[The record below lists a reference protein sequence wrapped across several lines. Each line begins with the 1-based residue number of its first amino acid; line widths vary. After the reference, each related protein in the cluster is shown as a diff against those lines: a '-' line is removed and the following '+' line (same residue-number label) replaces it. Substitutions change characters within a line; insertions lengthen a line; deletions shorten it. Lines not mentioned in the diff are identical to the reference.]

1 MGRKGSRPTL
11 QLVQS
16 LFSFATWR
24 EQAAVQPRARWQAA
38 RRAHGSAAGKRSLAL
53 QRQPRGLRG
62 ARASLP
68 SPDLLNP
75 SFRVGQVGHGSWAP
89 VDGGA
94 VTQPP
99 APPPAAFARP
109 SWGGLAGRSVV
120 CGLRLSLSPSRV
132 EGENQSPRRRRGGL
146 QGAVC
151 AVASPPRSDLHSV
164 PAVHP
169 PGGRK
174 VLNPTIES
182 NHYLECFGLWSL
194 LLVWAVPF
202 SAVKTLPPR

>member
-1 MGRKGSRPTL
+1 M
-11 QLVQS
+11 
-16 LFSFATWR
+16 
-24 EQAAVQPRARWQAA
+24 
-38 RRAHGSAAGKRSLAL
+38 
-53 QRQPRGLRG
+53 
-62 ARASLP
+62 
-68 SPDLLNP
+68 
-75 SFRVGQVGHGSWAP
+75 
-89 VDGGA
+89 
-94 VTQPP
+94 
-99 APPPAAFARP
+99 
-109 SWGGLAGRSVV
+109 V
-120 CGLRLSLSPSRV
+120 CGSLSPSRV